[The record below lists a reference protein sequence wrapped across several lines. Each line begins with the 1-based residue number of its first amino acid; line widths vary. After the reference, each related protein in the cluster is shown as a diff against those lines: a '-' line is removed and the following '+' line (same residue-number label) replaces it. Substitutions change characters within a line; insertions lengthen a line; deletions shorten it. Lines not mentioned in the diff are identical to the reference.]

1 MTACGS
7 ARWVNPR
14 ADPSRIR
21 RVPRAGTAIGVTAI
35 LGAGLTGCANG
46 AALGLV
52 RQACQHV
59 TVSIKFYDAARN
71 APDAQR
77 AAYDREQAQD
87 QLQIASPL
95 AAEAAGQEPQ
105 WQALMATLAE
115 NSRLPEANLVG
126 ALQDQCASVR
136 NGGAP
141 VPTLPSTTLPAAPT
155 PG

>member
-1 MTACGS
+1 MTTCGS
-7 ARWVNPR
+7 ARWENPR

-21 RVPRAGTAIGVTAI
+21 RVLGAGAAIGVAAI
-35 LGAGLTGCANG
+35 LGAGLAGCANS

-59 TVSIKFYDAARN
+59 TMSIKFYDAART

-77 AAYDREQAQD
+77 AAHDREQAQD

-95 AAEAAGQEPQ
+95 AAEAAGQSPQ

-115 NSRLPEANLVG
+115 NSRLPEANLVS
-126 ALQDQCASVR
+126 ALQDQCASVY

-141 VPTLPSTTLPAAPT
+141 VPTLPSTTLPAPPT
-155 PG
+155 SS